1 MNKWGTVLTGRRL
14 GKDVRKALLNQI
26 GSNII
31 VIDFNGVRVVSH
43 SFCDEAFGK
52 MVFEV
57 EEPKSKIK
65 FINTDNTTKIV
76 IKHVMSERLREKQLN
91 LV

>member
-31 VIDFNGVRVVSH
+31 VIDFNGVRVASH

-65 FINTDNTTKIV
+65 FINTDDATKIV